1 MERSSHFAFAV
12 LLEDRERRD
21 ALRDVLK
28 ERGVET
34 TWYPPLSQFTTFQ
47 ERSPGLTL
55 PRAEDAAYRHCALP
69 MSPTLGEGE
78 LGEVV
83 AAIAAALRS

>member
-1 MERSSHFAFAV
+1 MLA
-12 LLEDRERRD
+12 DDRD
-21 ALRDVLK
+21 APRPRFRDVLT
-28 ERGVET
+28 ERGIQT

-55 PRAEDAAYRHCALP
+55 PRADDAAYRHCALP
-69 MSPTLGEGE
+69 MSPTLGEEE

-83 AAIAAALRS
+83 AAAAAAVG